1 MRARQNPSQ
10 SEPTSPSSSD
20 ASPKEP
26 GAAAPGPTPAPSDT
40 GDTLPGETAVA
51 PGRKEAFNSQG
62 ADRRKRA
69 RECGGIV
76 RVK

>member
-26 GAAAPGPTPAPSDT
+26 GAAAPGPTPYVVTGNEAPTRPID
-40 GDTLPGETAVA
+40 DLKKWQ
-51 PGRKEAFNSQG
+51 R
-62 ADRRKRA
+62 RA